1 MQLYQLNRLRPYI
14 NNDIACRIYKQT
26 ILPLIDYDD
35 FMIES
40 TCSTNYNKVAF
51 PCIYL

>member
-1 MQLYQLNRLRPYI
+1 MQLYQLKRLRPYI

-26 ILPLIDYDD
+26 ILPLIDYAD